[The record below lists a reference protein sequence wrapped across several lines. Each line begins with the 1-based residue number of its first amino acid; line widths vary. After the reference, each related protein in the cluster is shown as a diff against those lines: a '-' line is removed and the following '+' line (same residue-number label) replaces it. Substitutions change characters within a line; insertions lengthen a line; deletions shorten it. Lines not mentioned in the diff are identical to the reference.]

1 MDKKRRIVV
10 TGTGITSCL
19 SNDVGEFYDSL
30 LAGKSGVRSIDH
42 FDTEQFTT
50 RFAAYISDFDP
61 GEYIE
66 RKLARRIDKCLS
78 YALVAGKKALEQSG
92 ISTEHN
98 LDGQRC
104 GIIIGSGMGGMDI
117 FYAGVDTLMNKG
129 PKRMSPFFV
138 PFILTN
144 MSGGLL
150 AKDFG
155 FMGPNYSIS
164 TACATGTHSIV
175 AAANHIFRGD
185 ADLMLAGGVEAAI
198 SPLGLSGFC
207 ACRALSQRN
216 EAPEKSSR
224 PWDKGRDGFV
234 MGEGSGVIVLE
245 SLEHALARGANI
257 LAEYHGGGASC
268 DAHHITEPRSDGEGV
283 ALCIRSA
290 LEQGGVS
297 PEEVNYINAHATST
311 VAGDMSE
318 INALKKVFTKPQ
330 DVVIN
335 GTKSMIG
342 HCLGAA
348 GGIEAVVLAKAI
360 ETGRVHPTINLEDP
374 EEGLDFDA
382 PTEERKLDINVG
394 ISNSFGFGGHNAVIA
409 MGKYK

>member
-1 MDKKRRIVV
+1 MDKNRRIVI
-10 TGTGITSCL
+10 TGTGVTSCFG
-19 SNDVGEFYDSL
+19 NDVDSFYDDL
-30 LAGKSGVRSIDH
+30 LAGKSGIRSIDH
-42 FDTEQFTT
+42 FDTEEFTT

-61 GEYIE
+61 GEYID

-78 YALVAGKKALEQSG
+78 YALLAGKKALESSG
-92 ISTEHN
+92 IDTEHN

-104 GIIIGSGMGGMDI
+104 GAIIGSGMGGMDI

-175 AAANHIFRGD
+175 AAANHIYRGD
-185 ADLMLAGGVEAAI
+185 ADLMVAGGVEAAI
-198 SPLGLSGFC
+198 SRLGLSGFC
-207 ACRALSQRN
+207 ACRALSKRN
-216 EAPEKSSR
+216 DAPEKSSR

-257 LAEYHGGGASC
+257 LAEYCGGGVSC
-268 DAHHITEPRSDGEGV
+268 DAHHITEPRDDGEGV
-283 ALCIRSA
+283 ALCIRAA
-290 LEQGGVS
+290 LEQGSVA

-311 VAGDMSE
+311 VAGDMAE
-318 INALKKVFTKPQ
+318 INALKNVFKKPQ

-342 HCLGAA
+342 HSLGAA

-360 ETGRVHPTINLEDP
+360 QTGKIHPTINLEDP
-374 EEGLDFDA
+374 EDGLEFDA
-382 PTEERKLDINVG
+382 PTEMREHNINVG

-409 MGKYK
+409 FRSYK